1 MERRAFVKQCMAF
14 PAMAPSH
21 SSVTARQSIARAPI
35 RDYCFDG
42 TYAEFELIVGNDLAY
57 YLIDLKPFA
66 SAFVLRA
73 RKMMIRGKNM
83 NLQMENLAVHPVVK
97 PFELSSREYLFR
109 ILGVTV
115 QTSEVSP
122 NFPARGRE
130 DYEATEQQIEK
141 LFSEAWQLNLSH
153 QDVWAEYNRPPA
165 GPIEIDPVTGQ
176 RIYRN

>member
-1 MERRAFVKQCMAF
+1 MERRAFVKQCMVL
-14 PAMAPSH
+14 PAMALSH
-21 SSVTARQSIARAPI
+21 SSATARQSIARAPI

-42 TYAEFELIVGNDLAY
+42 TYAEFELLAGNDLAC
-57 YLIDLKPFA
+57 YLIDSKPSA

-73 RKMMIRGKNM
+73 RKMMMRGKNM
-83 NLQMENLAVHPVVK
+83 NLQMEILAVHPEVK

-122 NFPARGRE
+122 NFPARGRRN
-130 DYEATEQQIEK
+130 YEVTEQQIEK
-141 LFSEAWQLNLSH
+141 LLSEIWQLNLRH
-153 QDVWAEYNRPPA
+153 QDVWAEYHRSPT

-176 RIYRN
+176 RILRN